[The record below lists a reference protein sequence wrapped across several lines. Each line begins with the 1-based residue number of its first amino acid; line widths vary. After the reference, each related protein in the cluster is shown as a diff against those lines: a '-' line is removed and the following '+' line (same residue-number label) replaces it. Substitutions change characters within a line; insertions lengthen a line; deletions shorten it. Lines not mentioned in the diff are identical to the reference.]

1 VGSGVRVMSQV
12 SAVGENRVSTLP
24 TEHPKDGKFR
34 ILSLDVGGAKGFYT
48 LGVLR
53 EIEALLN

>member
-1 VGSGVRVMSQV
+1 MSQV